1 MRERAY
7 HIWENEGRVFGR
19 AEDHW
24 LRAEAEFGARVATVE
39 SHLLVVQPSVPATSA
54 APSPAKTLKVRP
66 ARGEGVGAKAVT
78 AIEAAAKSK
87 TDKKAKTDD
96 KATKK
101 VAKAK
106 TDSAKASATK
116 ASAAKASAA
125 KSAVAK
131 SAVAK
136 SAVAKSAVAKSTSQ
150 RSAPASAALH

>member
-24 LRAEAEFGARVATVE
+24 LRAEAELGARVATVE

-54 APSPAKTLKVRP
+54 APSPAKTLKARP

-87 TDKKAKTDD
+87 TDKTAKTDD
-96 KATKK
+96 KATKT

-116 ASAAKASAA
+116 ASATKASAA
-125 KSAVAK
+125 KSAVAN
-131 SAVAK
+131 
-136 SAVAKSAVAKSTSQ
+136 STSQ
-150 RSAPASAALH
+150 RSASASAALH